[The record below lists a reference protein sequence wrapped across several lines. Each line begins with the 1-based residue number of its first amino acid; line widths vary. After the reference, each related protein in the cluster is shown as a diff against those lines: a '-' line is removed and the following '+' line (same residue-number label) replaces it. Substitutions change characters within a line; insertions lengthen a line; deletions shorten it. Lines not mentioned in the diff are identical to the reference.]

1 MPTTTVGLT
10 DALKGLIGE
19 SFTAFSNA
27 NAHIGVGGG
36 AGATTAFAAGQTD
49 LQGASKTR
57 KAMDATYP
65 QRSGLVLT
73 FKATF
78 AAADANYTWDEWGI
92 FNASAAADMF
102 SRKVENHGTK
112 VNTDTWVFTV
122 THTSSLA

>member
-10 DALKGLIGE
+10 DMLKGLIGE

-27 NAHIGVGGG
+27 NAHIGVGNG
-36 AGATTAFAAGQTD
+36 TTAFRAAHTD
-49 LQGASKTR
+49 LQGASKAR

-65 QRSGLVLT
+65 QRSGLALT
-73 FKATF
+73 FRSTF
-78 AAADANYTWDEWGI
+78 GSGDANFAWEEFAI
-92 FNASAAADMF
+92 FNASSANDMF

-112 VNTDTWVFTV
+112 ASGDTWVFTV